1 MNWFK
6 VLDDASRI
14 GEGQVMEADA
24 GGRTVALSRVNG
36 VICAIDGLCP
46 HQGGPLGRGSIEDG
60 HVICPWHGWEF
71 DPCTGQDV
79 YNPARG
85 VESFSVEEREDGVY
99 VGI

>member
-6 VLDDASRI
+6 VFDDASRI
-14 GEGQVMEADA
+14 AEGQVMEADV

-46 HQGGPLGRGSIEDG
+46 HQGGPLGKGSIEDG
-60 HVICPWHGWEF
+60 HVICPWHSWEF

-99 VGI
+99 VGV